1 MMRHQLCVPLVA
13 LGLLVPWR
21 VQGLGV
27 RIPDQD
33 PFAVARGNA
42 FVATADNPS
51 AIYYNPAGI
60 TQLEKNAV
68 QAGVYAITLQSTYTS
83 AATGRKT
90 DSDREFQGV
99 PQIYYAHSFDALP
112 VSAGLGLYA
121 PYGLSLNWPDDTG
134 FRTLAKDGSILY
146 LSLNPVA
153 AWRILPTLSVA
164 AGLTLNYSEAKL
176 SQGTPAPLVGELK
189 FKGDDTDVGFNLG
202 LLWQPD
208 PKLSFGASY
217 RSPTTLDYS
226 GHTNL
231 VITAPF
237 GLSSSGSAKASFHFP
252 RNAIGGVSYRPTTNW
267 NFEVDIDWT
276 DWDSLNSIYLKPGS
290 GPAQPLPFGNW
301 RSSFLYEVG
310 VTRYFQNGFHLSGG
324 YIFSENSVPDTSFNP
339 AVPDSDRHIFGLGV
353 GGRYKQLHWDA
364 AYQFAWGPS
373 RTINNP
379 APAYA
384 AANGSYEFFSHA
396 LTVSLGYTF

>member
-1 MMRHQLCVPLVA
+1 MSHQLGLTVVA
-13 LGLLVPWR
+13 LALLLPWR
-21 VQGLGV
+21 AHGLGV
-27 RIPDQD
+27 RIADQD
-33 PFAVARGNA
+33 PFATARGNA

-60 TQLEKNAV
+60 TQLDGLNV
-68 QAGVYAITLQSTYTS
+68 SAGVYAITLGSTYT
-83 AATGRKT
+83 APGGAK
-90 DSDREFQGV
+90 SDTKEEF
-99 PQIYYAHSFDALP
+99 
-112 VSAGLGLYA
+112 AGLPQVYGAYSLGNLPLTVGAGLYS
-121 PYGLSLNWPDDTG
+121 PYGLALEWPDSTG
-134 FRTLAKDGSILY
+134 FSALAKEGRIAY
-146 LSLNPVA
+146 LTFNPVI
-153 AWRILPTLSVA
+153 AWKILPTLSVA
-164 AGLTLNYSEAKL
+164 AGATVNYSETKL
-176 SQGTPAPLVGELK
+176 SRTPAPFVGEFK
-189 FKGDDTDVGFNLG
+189 FKGNDTDVGFNLG

-237 GLSSSGSAKASFHFP
+237 GLSNSGSAKASFHFP
-252 RNAIGGVSYRPTTNW
+252 RNVIGGVSYRPTTNW

-276 DWDSLNSIYLKPGS
+276 DWDSLNTVYLKSSS
-290 GPAQPLPFGNW
+290 GAVVLPLPFNW
-301 RSSFLYEVG
+301 RSSFFYELG
-310 VTRYFQNGFHLSGG
+310 VTRYLENGFHVSGG
-324 YIFSENSVPDTSFNP
+324 YIYSENSVPDASFNP

-353 GGRYKQLHWDA
+353 GQRCKQFHWDA

-379 APAYA
+379 PAAYNA

-396 LTVSLGYTF
+396 LSLTLGYTF